1 MLYFSCNVSSDDDVQ
16 AAATS
21 LMRAGVFNPSALADR
36 QNLRQVKKCLQ
47 KGGLQN
53 KKTVILHEI
62 AKKILVE
69 HGGLVPAAMT
79 DLSGMD
85 GVGDKVASI
94 MRTEVMHYND
104 GVGVDIHVKRFVA
117 VNDWLPRMP
126 AADGEVEDGAT
137 PQELIAGKGR
147 NIAGSTIH
155 QLNEEELRKGLSL
168 WLDSTEEHRF
178 NIEIAGLGQ
187 MLRDAQLRT
196 TIIAELDSED
206 LQVTAVARVEL
217 KGMIGALLL
226 LYR

>member
-1 MLYFSCNVSSDDDVQ
+1 M
-16 AAATS
+16 
-21 LMRAGVFNPSALADR
+21 
-36 QNLRQVKKCLQ
+36 
-47 KGGLQN
+47 QN
-53 KKTVILHEI
+53 KKAGILHDI
-62 AKKILVE
+62 AKKIVQE

-79 DLSGMD
+79 ELSAMD

-126 AADGEVEDGAT
+126 AADGEVEDVAT
-137 PQELIAGKGR
+137 PQELIAGKGK

-155 QLNEEELRKGLSL
+155 QLNEEEVRKGLSL

-187 MLRDAQLRT
+187 MLRDPKLRT
-196 TIIAELDSED
+196 TIMAELHSED
-206 LQVTAVARVEL
+206 LQVTPSARVEL
-217 KGMIGALLL
+217 KGMIGALLV
-226 LYR
+226 LYK